1 MFKYIIFSI
10 ISFTLGIF
18 AKEIIDFLEKKK
30 NKKRFKKVKP
40 LSKQNFKKAMKDL
53 EIK

>member
-10 ISFTLGIF
+10 ISFTLGLSTR
-18 AKEIIDFLEKKK
+18 EIIVFLEKKK
-30 NKKRFKKVKP
+30 HKKSFKKVAP
-40 LSKQNFKKAMKDL
+40 LSKQNLKKAMKDL

>member
-10 ISFTLGIF
+10 ISFTLGLYT
-18 AKEIIDFLEKKK
+18 KEIIDFLEKKK
-30 NKKRFKKVKP
+30 HKKRFKKVAP

-53 EIK
+53 ELK